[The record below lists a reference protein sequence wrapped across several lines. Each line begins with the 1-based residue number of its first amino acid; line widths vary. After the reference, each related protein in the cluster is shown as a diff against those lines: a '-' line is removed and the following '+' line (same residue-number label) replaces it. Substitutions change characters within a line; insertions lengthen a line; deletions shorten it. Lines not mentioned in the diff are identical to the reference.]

1 MVWCAPRSGPVRD
14 QRLSEL
20 RYDDRFDPRTA
31 SREEI
36 ELRARKMRG
45 RTLRELGVSVTAAR
59 ERASGDKGIVG
70 IQVESDFGIRQNS
83 ESAPDFTGA
92 GVELKVVPLK
102 PGSSRARSVRVKER
116 TSVTMIDYATLV
128 EERWANASVR
138 KKLNAILFVYFV
150 HEKLLTPETALDC
163 RISDVVHGH

>member
-1 MVWCAPRSGPVRD
+1 M
-14 QRLSEL
+14 
-20 RYDDRFDPRTA
+20 
-31 SREEI
+31 
-36 ELRARKMRG
+36 
-45 RTLRELGVSVTAAR
+45 
-59 ERASGDKGIVG
+59 
-70 IQVESDFGIRQNS
+70 
-83 ESAPDFTGA
+83 
-92 GVELKVVPLK
+92 VPLK